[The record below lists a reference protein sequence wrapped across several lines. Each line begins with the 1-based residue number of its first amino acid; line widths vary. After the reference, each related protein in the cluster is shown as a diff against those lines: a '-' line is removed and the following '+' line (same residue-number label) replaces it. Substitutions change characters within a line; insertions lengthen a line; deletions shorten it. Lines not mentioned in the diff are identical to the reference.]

1 MRIKLV
7 LTLLAL
13 AVAMVAATANA
24 FPFIPSWNEAADANA
39 PPLRGGGGGIY
50 GTGSQHDWGIKCSHC
65 HIDSMGMI
73 DLQIDVF
80 PAWGN
85 VGGDP
90 AYVPGERYTFTM
102 NLIGEHRG
110 MMTGNPPDN
119 RNGVNVTIE
128 DANGDRA
135 GHYFTDSGVDSVNCQ
150 PAYPDPDP
158 PRMTTY
164 TYYDCHAVVA
174 CGTPQNILTSWTFDW
189 EAPAAGTGDVTI
201 YWGAVDGDTNDLSSL
216 DDDVKEGVIQLR
228 EGS

>member
-13 AVAMVAATANA
+13 AAAMVAARANA
-24 FPFIPSWNEAADANA
+24 FPFIPSWSEGADVNA
-39 PPLRGGGGGIY
+39 PPYRGGAGGIY

-65 HIDSMGMI
+65 HIGSPGMI
-73 DLQIDVF
+73 DLEFVIF
-80 PAWGN
+80 PDWAN

-90 AYVPGERYTFTM
+90 AYVPGERYTITM
-102 NLIGEHRG
+102 NMIGEHLG
-110 MMTGNPPDN
+110 DPTDN
-119 RNGVNVTIE
+119 RNGVNVVIE
-128 DANGDRA
+128 DAVGDRA
-135 GHYFTDSGVDSVNCQ
+135 GHYYTDSGVDSVNCL

-158 PRMTTY
+158 PRVTTY
-164 TYYDCHAVVA
+164 TYYDCHAVLA
-174 CGTPQNILTSWTFDW
+174 AGTPSAILTSWTFDW

-201 YWGAVDGDTNDLSSL
+201 FWGAVDGDKNDLSSL